1 MSYTF
6 EEVQLAIE
14 AIDSSLQQ
22 LTVLNRLQAIEI
34 DKQDEYS
41 QRLLAIATESIQNY
55 CLETVESVSMESVG
69 DAIAT
74 AARKIWEGIKK
85 AFAYIWKALTWLFT
99 EDETEKEEKKA
110 KHLKTQVE
118 NLLRDAKNDPKF
130 DEVAYLT
137 DADILEAFGYEQQSL
152 INGEF
157 LKTNLTEFK
166 DTLTR
171 LQTVYQHYSQF
182 ATTIKGAV
190 EAKEPELSDSQSC
203 IGLANQLKDIIKQS
217 FDNDVLQQLKPVKSL
232 DSKLLM
238 ERGIH
243 LNEITVEESRAIDCF
258 LKGFVVYYLKYK
270 TMPDESLT
278 DVVVLFGKDSRIK
291 NRECK
296 VPYLGRDELL
306 DVVTLLESVKHE
318 RKELKEM
325 LKRYTKVI
333 EEASET
339 VNKIFGSIVET
350 NKGSEALMFISRGY
364 LSIINSYLSSFTAIN
379 QHMKQ
384 DTNIYSRLI
393 EENLNYY
400 EKSKA

>member
-22 LTVLNRLQAIEI
+22 LTFLNRLQAIDI

-41 QRLLAIATESIQNY
+41 QRLLAVATESIQNY
-55 CLETVESVSMESVG
+55 CLDTVESVSMESVG

-137 DADILEAFGYEQQSL
+137 NLDILEAFGYEQQSL

-157 LKTNLTEFK
+157 LKANLIEFK
-166 DTLTR
+166 DTLKR
-171 LQTVYQHYSQF
+171 LQTVYQYYAEF

-190 EAKEPELSDSQSC
+190 EMKEPELSDSQSC
-203 IGLANQLKDIIKQS
+203 IGLATQLKDIIKQS

-232 DSKLLM
+232 DNKLLI

-243 LNEITVEESRAIDCF
+243 LNEIAVEESRAIDCF
-258 LKGFVVYYLKYK
+258 LKGFIVYYLKYK

-306 DVVTLLESVKHE
+306 DVVTLLESIKHE

-400 EKSKA
+400 EKE